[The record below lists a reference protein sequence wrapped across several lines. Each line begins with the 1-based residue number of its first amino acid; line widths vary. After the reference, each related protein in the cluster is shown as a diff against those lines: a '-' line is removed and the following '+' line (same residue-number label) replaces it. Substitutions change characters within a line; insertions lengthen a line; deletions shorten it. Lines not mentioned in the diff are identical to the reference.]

1 MTAPHGNDFEQRNL
15 EDRLTELFQQ
25 RAATVTRA
33 RPVDF
38 GSEPGS
44 IREAPAGP
52 KRVRL
57 GTHRQNLGVLAAA
70 AAVFVA
76 TAATVLGIQAN
87 RHQPAPPLGTGSH
100 PVSTPTASPTSIPTS
115 SARAKSCVAA
125 MPASWRQAI
134 TAGAVPVDRALN
146 SVVSANGGTG
156 DYLVVQ
162 GNEPPPQT
170 STIYSDVELAL
181 FHGAIGRTI
190 YTPTVST
197 DIPVADPT
205 GAITAD
211 WVAFAVTRPQN
222 LGYTYKVMLYDR
234 SSGTITTLAEWTEQ
248 ESLRNRVFLG
258 SPVIAA
264 GKVYWLSG
272 TFNKPTATTLDSWDL
287 AQRSIATSVPAA
299 NATALIPYGSGMLI
313 SYGGGHPDGAL
324 FVPTALGNG
333 AGRPLTRAQVA
344 AAAHG
349 SNFGYDGAGTLSWW
363 RHDGGSI
370 GYSSIQVGAAG
381 VRNDD
386 TIHQYAGIGVALLP
400 FTQLDVNESQNGLV
414 DLRTRTLVALP
425 EGVTLQAVVGTT
437 VIFGTGTT
445 KAGAAGLSAVPVSAL
460 PAVHC

>member
-1 MTAPHGNDFEQRNL
+1 MTAPHGDDL
-15 EDRLTELFQQ
+15 ERRLAELFQQ

-38 GSEPGS
+38 GSDSGIS
-44 IREAPAGP
+44 RKAPGP
-52 KRVRL
+52 KQARP
-57 GTHRQNLGVLAAA
+57 GTHRQNLGILATA

-76 TAATVLGIQAN
+76 IAATVLGIQGN
-87 RHQPAPPLGTGSH
+87 RHQPAPPLSTGSH
-100 PVSTPTASPTSIPTS
+100 ATSKPTATTTTSPVPATP
-115 SARAKSCVAA
+115 CVAVL
-125 MPASWRQAI
+125 PASWRRAI
-134 TAGAVPVDRALN
+134 AGGTVAVDRSLN
-146 SVVSANGGTG
+146 SVVSADGGTG

-162 GNEPPPQT
+162 GNESPSGG
-170 STIYSDVELAL
+170 STVYSDVELSL

-197 DIPVADPT
+197 DIPVAAPT
-205 GAITAD
+205 GAITPD
-211 WVAFAVTRPQN
+211 WVAFAVTRSQN
-222 LGYTYKVMLYDR
+222 LGYTYKVVLYDR
-234 SSGTITTLAEWTEQ
+234 RSATVTTLAEWTEQ
-248 ESLRNRVFLG
+248 DSERGKVFLG

-272 TFNKPTATTLDSWDL
+272 TFNKPAATMLDSWDL
-287 AQRSIATSVPAA
+287 TRRSAGTSVPAA
-299 NATALIPYGSGMLI
+299 HATALISYGSGMLV

-324 FVPTALGNG
+324 LVPTTLENG
-333 AGRPLTRAQVA
+333 AGQPLTQAQLA

-370 GYSSIQVGAAG
+370 GYSSVQVGAAG

-386 TIHQYAGIGVALLP
+386 TIHQYAGFGVALFP
-400 FTQLDVNESQNGLV
+400 FTPLDVNESQNGLV

-425 EGVTLQAVVGTT
+425 DGVTLQAVVGKT
-437 VIFGTGTT
+437 VIFGTGTGT
-445 KAGAAGLSAVPVSAL
+445 GKVNLGTPGLSAVPVSAL